1 MQNFLSN
8 ENMNSLDFL
17 QTEERFR
24 FTLSLDLDEQITK
37 ILNSSKIVAFTDC
50 PLVYFALIPTYP
62 RFQLGRRY
70 LTCQQEELCKLA
82 KNGSRGV
89 LHVSN
94 NGFEATYCENIAEL
108 RMTNSSIENLHQIN
122 LLSSL
127 RILILDNIID
137 INGAFPLLKNLEC
150 ISELSN
156 IVELRVPNNDLS
168 DISAVNTMKQLTY
181 LDASMNK
188 LKKIHLECY
197 NLKHADFQR
206 NIIECI
212 QQLPAGLSYLDLSE
226 NMLHTIY
233 FNQHEMEYLS
243 LSNNYITDIRN
254 LTALK
259 NFSYEWVGI
268 QRRCPKKIDSF
279 TESLQHF
286 QRTYDSYFVEK
297 YTEHTAQQS
306 FCFHDD
312 QLLQD
317 FKFVDDMQSL
327 QRTEKLHQV
336 LIRKCINVC
345 FSRVPT
351 HITELTITQS
361 KVENIYGLHNMV
373 QLVHLDLSH
382 NCLVDVYV
390 IQYLLNLKNLN
401 LSHNRI
407 IFVDPITMLVN
418 LKHLNFSHNRIPQ
431 DQLKRNPSLD
441 TSQNNNIFTYQA
453 PLSAEELLL
462 YKRVKAITYISKIQF
477 RSYDTSGNQSHINC
491 LITVLVAQLNKIVS
505 LFMQFAG

>member
-1 MQNFLSN
+1 
-8 ENMNSLDFL
+8 
-17 QTEERFR
+17 
-24 FTLSLDLDEQITK
+24 
-37 ILNSSKIVAFTDC
+37 
-50 PLVYFALIPTYP
+50 
-62 RFQLGRRY
+62 
-70 LTCQQEELCKLA
+70 
-82 KNGSRGV
+82 
-89 LHVSN
+89 
-94 NGFEATYCENIAEL
+94 
-108 RMTNSSIENLHQIN
+108 MTNSSIENLNQIN

-127 RILILDNIID
+127 RTLILDNIID

-150 ISELSN
+150 ISELNN
-156 IVELRVPNNDLS
+156 IVELRVPNNDLT
-168 DISAVNTMKQLTY
+168 DISAVNRMKQLIH

-197 NLKHADFQR
+197 NLKHADFHA
-206 NIIECI
+206 NVIECV
-212 QQLPAGLSYLDLSE
+212 QQLPAGLSYLDLGD

-233 FNQHEMEYLS
+233 FNQHEIEYLS
-243 LSNNYITDIRN
+243 LSNNYIIDIRN

-268 QRRCPKKIDSF
+268 QRRYPKQIDSF

-306 FCFHDD
+306 FYFHDD

-317 FKFVDDMQSL
+317 FKFVDDIQSL
-327 QRTEKLHQV
+327 QKTGKLHQV

-390 IQYLLNLKNLN
+390 IQHLLNLKIVRNTMCLECIHKN
-401 LSHNRI
+401 YFNFRI
-407 IFVDPITMLVN
+407 IININNMQRKILYFMYFNLFLNIYQIRNVKQEIAAGQGFLQIEEINITRYYYHFIIYLQYFK
-418 LKHLNFSHNRIPQ
+418 LK
-431 DQLKRNPSLD
+431 
-441 TSQNNNIFTYQA
+441 
-453 PLSAEELLL
+453 
-462 YKRVKAITYISKIQF
+462 
-477 RSYDTSGNQSHINC
+477 
-491 LITVLVAQLNKIVS
+491 
-505 LFMQFAG
+505 